1 MAMFEQL
8 NDQLL
13 KIKFD
18 PSFDRSRL
26 EFCYII
32 RNHGPKNPPRGCDL
46 GLKFP
51 PHVGR
56 SAKKIDSSSVQ
67 ISLTYLYT
75 LWRTIVS
82 ASARVSFSPG
92 QRNLIK
98 TLEIEGPIIRW
109 SQNWDSIFAWELLNN
124 QKYLSK
130 SAKIIFFFSFR
141 NIKGTDC
148 FVI

>member
-32 RNHGPKNPPRGCDL
+32 RNHGPKNSPLGCDL
-46 GLKFP
+46 GPKFP
-51 PHVGR
+51 PHVGT
-56 SAKKIDSSSVQ
+56 SAKKLTAVPSRYQEVHA
-67 ISLTYLYT
+67 LTYLYT

-92 QRNLIK
+92 HRNLIK

-130 SAKIIFFFSFR
+130 SAKIWFFFF
-141 NIKGTDC
+141 I
-148 FVI
+148 